1 MGSRG
6 PPKCRTCGK
15 AEWRH
20 VCGGLPKDLAARKV
34 LRVGGVEV
42 VPDEPTREPQTVLVN
57 YDLAM
62 KAVDAGIAM
71 VVPAATEAKKP
82 TSEKRKAYLAEK
94 ARERRAA
101 EKAGLTVKEYRE
113 KFGK

>member
-1 MGSRG
+1 M
-6 PPKCRTCGK
+6 
-15 AEWRH
+15 
-20 VCGGLPKDLAARKV
+20 CGGLPKDLAARKV

-42 VPDEPTREPQTVLVN
+42 VADEPTSEPQTVLVN
-57 YDLAM
+57 YDLGM
-62 KAVDAGIAM
+62 KAVDAGIAV
-71 VVPAATEAKKP
+71 VVPAATIVKKARTPRKIMVAATPDKKP